1 MGRRSILLIVA
12 IAIAALGAGMVFLYV
27 QGVDAKAA
35 TAIESVEVLAA
46 TQQIE
51 AGETIEAA
59 QDAGKLDMVSVPRKN
74 VVGGALT
81 DTSGLKGEIALAPIF
96 VGEQIVPGQ
105 FGSVGS
111 DKSLSIPD
119 RNQAISVLLDD
130 PGRVAGFVTPGS
142 SVSIYATVVD
152 TDRTGAGMTRM
163 LLPKVEVIGIG
174 DTTLLS
180 TTKVDLT
187 GTETTE
193 QIPKTLLTVSLT
205 QEQAEKAVFASR
217 NTVLSF
223 GLLNDKSVV
232 GPGDA
237 VTFGNLFDE
246 GTAP

>member
-59 QDAGKLDMVSVPRKN
+59 QDAGKLDMVLVPRKN
-74 VVGGALT
+74 VVDGALT
-81 DTSGLKGEIALAPIF
+81 DTQSLKGEVALAPVF

-105 FGSVGS
+105 FGGVGS
-111 DKSLSIPD
+111 QESITIPD

-142 SVSIYATVVD
+142 SVSIYATIAD
-152 TDRTGAGMTRM
+152 TGQQGQAMTRM

-180 TTKVDLT
+180 TTKVDTT
-187 GTETTE
+187 GAATTE

-205 QEQAEKAVFASR
+205 QEQAEKTVFASR
-217 NTVLSF
+217 NTTLSF

-232 GPGDA
+232 GPGDP
-237 VTFGNLFDE
+237 VTFANLFN
-246 GTAP
+246 